1 MPTPVLDPSGA
12 PWEENPTGHNS
23 FMEGRKMA
31 KKKLK
36 KSKKL
41 KKTMTLKKGAVDM
54 F

>member
-1 MPTPVLDPSGA
+1 
-12 PWEENPTGHNS
+12 
-23 FMEGRKMA
+23 MEGRKMA